1 SAAANLSRPVNLAKL
16 CGPCPLYRSATL
28 CRRRKLFP
36 WCRFPCQLHAR
47 AVRCNRQAPPC
58 KEAFM
63 SKSSSRAARHTK
75 IAQPKRPTLE
85 VLEDRTVPSGNTI
98 SGFVYQDANNNGIF
112 DSGELAI
119 AGTTIQLRNSA
130 NQVIGTATTNA
141 QGYYLFDHDATVST
155 APATLTRT
163 VTFQPTATDF
173 TLSGLLDRFDPAQGQ
188 WQSIQS

>member
-1 SAAANLSRPVNLAKL
+1 
-16 CGPCPLYRSATL
+16 
-28 CRRRKLFP
+28 
-36 WCRFPCQLHAR
+36 
-47 AVRCNRQAPPC
+47 
-58 KEAFM
+58 
-63 SKSSSRAARHTK
+63 
-75 IAQPKRPTLE
+75 
-85 VLEDRTVPSGNTI
+85 
-98 SGFVYQDANNNGIF
+98 NGIF

-173 TLSGLLDRFDPAQGQ
+173 TLSGLLDRFDPALGQ
-188 WQSIQS
+188 LQSIQITHDGSITSEIKVENYSATSGSSISATVGGFTTLVAPGVNDKLTLTQNAGSISL